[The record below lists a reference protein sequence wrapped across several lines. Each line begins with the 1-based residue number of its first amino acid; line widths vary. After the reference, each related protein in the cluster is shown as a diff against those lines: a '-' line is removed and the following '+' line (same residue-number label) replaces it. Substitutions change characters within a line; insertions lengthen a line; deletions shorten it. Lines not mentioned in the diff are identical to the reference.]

1 MASFVALLRAVNV
14 GGTGKLAMRDL
25 EALCRAAGLANVRT
39 YIASGN
45 VVFTSDAAEP
55 ELKAAM
61 EARLL
66 AHAGRRVGVLVRTAA
81 EMAGLVAGN
90 PFAHAPGNR
99 VTAIFLD
106 DRTRPDMLDG
116 VIGRAPGE
124 TLVLGTRE
132 IYVHYGSGM
141 ATTKLRIPAAA
152 DGTARNMNTVA
163 RLAGM
168 AAE

>member
-1 MASFVALLRAVNV
+1 MSFVALLRAVNV

-25 EALCRAAGLANVRT
+25 EAMCREAGLSNVRT
-39 YIASGN
+39 HIASGN

-66 AHAGRRVGVLVRTAA
+66 AHAGRRVGVLVRSAA
-81 EMAGLVAGN
+81 QMAGVVADN
-90 PFAHAPGNR
+90 PFRDAAGNR

-106 DRTRPDMLDG
+106 GNASQEMLDG
-116 VIGRAPGE
+116 VSGRAPDE
-124 TLVLGTRE
+124 TLALGTRE

-152 DGTARNMNTVA
+152 NGTARNMNTVA